1 MRKKIRLLTTLFSL
15 LIVGFLL
22 VISTTIGLSAA
33 SNVNV
38 FGSGNLSYE
47 VAMTPSEQDDVLK
60 SMGFHT
66 TGSGDNRITLAD
78 MKNPSTNEEF
88 TIQELKYNSIN
99 SGILKY
105 ELYKKVNCQRKT
117 DETNYVYEL
126 QVVLDFSKI
135 NIYRYAGECLLYFNQ
150 IAFCENLSNV
160 KLYDFYTGDE
170 LANDLTINFKKV
182 GNDYEYEIISKSE
195 VENFTHRLAYKI
207 VLNDYYDNSGNLTNV
222 VIGNNTFCFIAEKG
236 EFNGGSIDTV
246 YLDFSNKNI
255 TYDPENKSLL
265 GIEFSQ
271 DIGGTKLTDNNHI
284 HIIGK
289 TNNQYE
295 AGLFLA
301 KEYTLGHEDYE
312 ISIYRKLADYK
323 YEILCKVQYNG
334 SINNVEI
341 NVVSN
346 GEQDSQVDKQ
356 SLIDMCYWVEVNID
370 DSKPKVYYQLVD
382 SDKLFAARYEVHW
395 ELESENWYTVYYS
408 FDSNKITLGR
418 FNSQNYQTV
427 I

>member
-47 VAMTPSEQDDVLK
+47 VLPEVQEDTLNN
-60 SMGFHT
+60 MGFHA
-66 TGSGDNRITLAD
+66 TGGD
-78 MKNPSTNEEF
+78 KNTINLSTMEPVSESKL
-88 TIQELKYNSIN
+88 TVDELKENSIN
-99 SGILKY
+99 SGILKF
-105 ELYKKVNCQRKT
+105 ELYKKVNCQPKT

-126 QVVLDFSKI
+126 QVVLDFSNF
-135 NIYRYAGECLLYFNQ
+135 NIQRYSQRCLMYFNE
-150 IAFCENLSNV
+150 IAFYGGISNIN
-160 KLYDFYTGDE
+160 LYDFYTGE
-170 LANDLTINFKKV
+170 ILESGLSISFPNYSN
-182 GNDYEYEIISKSE
+182 NNYEYEISSTE
-195 VENFTHRLAYKI
+195 LNELTHRLAYKI
-207 VLNDYYDNSGNLTNV
+207 ILNDYYDNSGNL
-222 VIGNNTFCFIAEKG
+222 GNIDIRNNAFSFMNNGVDAGAPNTI
-236 EFNGGSIDTV
+236 
-246 YLDFSNKNI
+246 YLDLSRKQI
-255 TYDPENKSLL
+255 SYDDETNSLVGIVFGTSD
-265 GIEFSQ
+265 GIEDTLLS
-271 DIGGTKLTDNNHI
+271 DNNHI
-284 HIIGK
+284 HIIGE

-301 KEYTLGHEDYE
+301 KEYISGHNDYE

-323 YEILCKVQYNG
+323 YEILCKVQYND

-346 GEQDSQVDKQ
+346 GTKDSQVDKQ

-395 ELESENWYTVYYS
+395 ELESENWYTVYYN
-408 FDSNKITLGR
+408 FDSNRITIGR

>member
-15 LIVGFLL
+15 LIVVVLL
-22 VISTTIGLSAA
+22 IISTTIGLSAA

-47 VAMTPSEQDDVLK
+47 VTMEPSEQKKLLD
-60 SMGFHT
+60 SIGFHA
-66 TGSGDNRITLAD
+66 TGSGNRITLGD
-78 MKNPSTNEEF
+78 MEEPSPD
-88 TIQELKYNSIN
+88 ELTTMRELAIN
-99 SGILKY
+99 NDLLKF
-105 ELYKKVNCQRKT
+105 ELYKKVNCQL
-117 DETNYVYEL
+117 ETGETKYVYEL
-126 QVVLDFSKI
+126 QVVLDFSNF
-135 NIYRYAGECLLYFNQ
+135 NIYTYSGEFLLYFNQ
-150 IAFCENLSNV
+150 IVFCESLSNI
-160 KLYDFYTGDE
+160 KLYDFYTGVE
-170 LANDLTINFKKV
+170 LANDITINFSKV
-182 GNDYEYEIISKSE
+182 GNDYEYEILSSITSI
-195 VENFTHRLAYKI
+195 ENITHRLAYKI
-207 VLNDYYDNSGNLTNV
+207 VLNDYYDDNGNFAN
-222 VIGNNTFCFIAEKG
+222 IIIENYAFCFMAENDT
-236 EFNGGSIDTV
+236 FNGGFINTI
-246 YLDFSNKNI
+246 YLDLSEKNI
-255 TYDPENKSLL
+255 SYNSETNSLV
-265 GIEFSQ
+265 GIEFKKS
-271 DIGGTKLTDNNHI
+271 IAGTKLSDNNHI

-301 KEYTLGHEDYE
+301 KEYISGHNDYE

-323 YEILCKVQYNG
+323 YEILCKVQYND

-346 GEQDSQVDKQ
+346 GTKDSQVDKQ

-395 ELESENWYTVYYS
+395 ELESENWYTVYYN
-408 FDSNKITLGR
+408 FDSNRITIGR

-427 I
+427 IE